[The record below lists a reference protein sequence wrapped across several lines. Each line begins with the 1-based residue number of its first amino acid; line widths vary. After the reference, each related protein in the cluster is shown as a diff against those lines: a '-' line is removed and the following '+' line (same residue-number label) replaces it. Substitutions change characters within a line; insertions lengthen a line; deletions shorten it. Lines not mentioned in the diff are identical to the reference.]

1 MRIICLQNEIRWEV
15 LLCRLHLHVQ
25 IGPLHSVDPRTAPV
39 LGGLP
44 PPEPPGAPRDPWKGL
59 GRRGRPWKPVLGL
72 ADTHLLALLPEAAGV
87 RGLRDARL
95 ATALALRAGV
105 LIQPGTQEGGLL
117 SPCQSD

>member
-1 MRIICLQNEIRWEV
+1 M
-15 LLCRLHLHVQ
+15 CRLHLHVQ

-87 RGLRDARL
+87 RGLRDAR
-95 ATALALRAGV
+95 V
-105 LIQPGTQEGGLL
+105 PGEGENDEGPVPPTLPPSHEDHPPVRSL
-117 SPCQSD
+117 SLG